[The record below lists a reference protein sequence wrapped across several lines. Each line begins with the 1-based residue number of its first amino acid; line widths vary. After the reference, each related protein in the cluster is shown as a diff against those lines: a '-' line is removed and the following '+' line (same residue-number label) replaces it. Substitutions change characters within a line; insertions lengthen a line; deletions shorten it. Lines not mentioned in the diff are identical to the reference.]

1 MVGDSWTH
9 KIARVCILPLVN
21 TPVTPNHLTT
31 VRLISG
37 VAACAFFAVG
47 ERQWDIWGG
56 WLWLFSAFLDRADG
70 ELARVSGKTSPW
82 GHKYDMV
89 CDVAVTSL
97 FFLGAG
103 IGLRHGFL
111 GDWAIVMGVM
121 GALGVFVAEIFA
133 ESIDQMNKDT
143 GEKAYPGFAGFD
155 FDDVLYL
162 FAPVV
167 WLGWQMPFVV
177 GASVGAPAFALL
189 TWYKLRKRRRQ
200 DAAGVTAD

>member
-9 KIARVCILPLVN
+9 KIARVCILPMVN
-21 TPVTPNHLTT
+21 TPITPNHLTT
-31 VRLISG
+31 VRLITG
-37 VAACAFFAVG
+37 IAACACFAGG
-47 ERQWDIWGG
+47 ERSLDIWGG

-70 ELARVSGKTSPW
+70 ELARVSGKASPW
-82 GHKYDMV
+82 GHRYDMV

-103 IGLRHGFL
+103 IGLRNSFL
-111 GDWAIVMGVM
+111 GDWSIVMGIM
-121 GALGVFVAEIFA
+121 GALGVFAAEIFA
-133 ESIDQMNKDT
+133 EYIDQMNKDT

-177 GASVGAPAFALL
+177 GASVGAPAFALI
-189 TWYKLRKRRRQ
+189 TWYKLQKRRRQ
-200 DAAGVTAD
+200 EVIRNEEP

>member
-9 KIARVCILPLVN
+9 KLAHVAVLPLVN
-21 TPVTPNHLTT
+21 TPVTPNHITT
-31 VRLISG
+31 LRLVTG
-37 VAACAFFAVG
+37 LAACAAFAVG
-47 ERQWDIWGG
+47 DRSWDIWGG
-56 WLWLFSAFLDRADG
+56 WLWLLSAFLDRADG

-89 CDVAVTSL
+89 SDIGVTAL

-103 IGLRHGFL
+103 IGLRVTEL
-111 GDWAIVMGVM
+111 GGWAILAGVL
-121 GALGVFVAEIFA
+121 GAAGVVAAEILA
-133 ESIDQMNKDT
+133 EIIDRDGKDT
-143 GEKAYPGFAGFD
+143 GEKAYPGFWGFD

-177 GASVGAPAFALL
+177 GAAIGAPVFALL
-189 TWYKLRKRRRQ
+189 TAYRLRRHRQ
-200 DAAGVTAD
+200 RKAGAAAA

>member
-9 KIARVCILPLVN
+9 KMAHVVVLPLVN
-21 TPVTPNHLTT
+21 TPVTPNHITT
-31 VRLISG
+31 LRLVTG
-37 VAACAFFAVG
+37 LAACGAFAVG
-47 ERQWDIWGG
+47 DRSWDIWGG
-56 WLWLFSAFLDRADG
+56 WLWLLSAFLDRADG
-70 ELARVSGKTSPW
+70 ELARVSGKSSPW

-89 CDVAVTSL
+89 ADIGVTAL

-103 IGLRHGFL
+103 IGLRDTEL
-111 GDWAIVMGVM
+111 GGWAILA
-121 GALGVFVAEIFA
+121 GALGAAGVVAAEILA
-133 ESIDQMNKDT
+133 EIIDRDGKDT

-177 GASVGAPAFALL
+177 GAAIGAPAFALL
-189 TWYKLRKRRRQ
+189 TAYRLRRHRRRRAG
-200 DAAGVTAD
+200 AASA

>member
-200 DAAGVTAD
+200 DAAGVPAD

>member
-9 KIARVCILPLVN
+9 KMARVVILPLVN
-21 TPVTPNHLTT
+21 TPVTPNHITT
-31 VRLISG
+31 LRLVTG
-37 VAACAFFAVG
+37 LAACAAFAVG
-47 ERQWDIWGG
+47 ERSWDVTGG
-56 WLWLFSAFLDRADG
+56 WLWLLSAFLDRADG

-89 CDVAVTSL
+89 ADISVTAL

-103 IGLRHGFL
+103 IGLRVTDL
-111 GDWAIVMGVM
+111 GGWAILM
-121 GALGVFVAEIFA
+121 GAMGAAGVIVAEILA
-133 ESIDQMNKDT
+133 EVIDRANQDT

-177 GASVGAPAFALL
+177 GAAVGAPAFALL
-189 TWYKLRKRRRQ
+189 TWYRLRRNRAIR
-200 DAAGVTAD
+200 AETA